1 MLPPCFPIFPLAE
14 RNPEFATPAT
24 PCSVLFP
31 LSATAPCKRYLQSR
45 SSFIAR
51 PDAGWLCLCMCM
63 GVCVSHFQVFPSAVR
78 KAARWYLGDC
88 RLRGR
93 APGSTRAPPV
103 SEERV
108 MGVGGGL
115 SRRVGRHH
123 VTPGLRASRRAPTR
137 SGHVMDVM
145 KSSKFSLM
153 RPAHKDTM
161 GAWTS
166 ARSLWRWFETS
177 QQKGGLD
184 IPESFSHMA
193 INKDLFKEAVVHK
206 IYFFEL

>member
-24 PCSVLFP
+24 PCSILFP
-31 LSATAPCKRYLQSR
+31 LSATAPYKRYLQSR

-93 APGSTRAPPV
+93 APGSTRAPTV

-108 MGVGGGL
+108 MGVGGEAVMTC
-115 SRRVGRHH
+115 R
-123 VTPGLRASRRAPTR
+123 PASRHAGAPSEPKGSDQIR
-137 SGHVMDVM
+137 SCNGCDE
-145 KSSKFSLM
+145 K
-153 RPAHKDTM
+153 
-161 GAWTS
+161 
-166 ARSLWRWFETS
+166 
-177 QQKGGLD
+177 QQVQSDASCAQRHNGGLD
-184 IPESFSHMA
+184 IC
-193 INKDLFKEAVVHK
+193 AVTLEMIWNEPTKRRSRHSREFQPYGDQQRFV
-206 IYFFEL
+206 